1 MPNSVPVRVLR
12 TVRIAA
18 AGTVYGREIV
28 AGTDDQVPED
38 LVADL
43 VAGGYCEPRTVEPPP
58 PPPIGPEPV
67 AIPDDWASGNADAVK
82 ALAAAIT
89 GAEAPR
95 TRAEAEA
102 IVKAERDR
110 RAAAPAA

>member
-28 AGTDDQVPED
+28 AGTDDEVPED
-38 LVADL
+38 LAADL
-43 VAGGYCEPRTVEPPP
+43 VVSGYCEPRTVEPPP
-58 PPPIGPEPV
+58 PPPPEPV
-67 AIPDDWASGNADAVK
+67 AIPDDWSSGNADAVK

-89 GAEAPR
+89 GADAPR

-102 IVKAERDR
+102 IVKAELER

>member
-12 TVRIAA
+12 TVRVAV

-28 AGTDDQVPED
+28 AGTDDQVPEH
-38 LVADL
+38 LAPSL
-43 VAGGYCEPRTVEPPP
+43 IAAGYCEPRPTEPPP
-58 PPPIGPEPV
+58 PPPIPPV

-102 IVKAERDR
+102 IVKAEIER
-110 RAAAPAA
+110 RAAAPVA